1 MEQTSARLAEG
12 SATPPPPGLQPSGRP
27 AADSAAADAHAPM
40 VFSASTFEPRAAWA
54 CAVQPDPSRKL
65 PVWVAS
71 WRRFQAGESIECIAV
86 SPKGGKAIQPVSVVS
101 HLMTALTHGRPLDL
115 QRLAQQ
121 CETNACAPPT
131 RDEWARLVV
140 AEASAGV
147 DVVANAKV
155 GQVELLKPILPEA
168 AKPFIDRTEV
178 EATRYRAWCTK
189 TLWYLALRRIEL
201 QPSFESSGKPAAD
214 SAAADAHAPMVFAGG
229 TH

>member
-178 EATRYRAWCTK
+178 EKARMGAWYAK
-189 TLWYLALRRIEL
+189 TYWYLALRRVEL
-201 QPSFESSGKPAAD
+201 QPSFDSGSTAQPTMRSVAVWEGKRKRA
-214 SAAADAHAPMVFAGG
+214 V
-229 TH
+229 

>member
-1 MEQTSARLAEG
+1 MEQNSARLAEG

-121 CETNACAPPT
+121 SETNACAPPT

-147 DVVANAKV
+147 DVVNPL
-155 GQVELLKPILPEA
+155 QVE
-168 AKPFIDRTEV
+168 
-178 EATRYRAWCTK
+178 
-189 TLWYLALRRIEL
+189 
-201 QPSFESSGKPAAD
+201 
-214 SAAADAHAPMVFAGG
+214 
-229 TH
+229 